1 MVKIRGL
8 EFDVSFTDADTIE
21 RYEEAA
27 YAMKE
32 AVADKNRFKG
42 MSTAEAMR
50 EQCRIMENY
59 IDQTLDA
66 NASEMLFGGK
76 MDLLEHMEVCEE
88 LNVRAA
94 EARKAVADISNKYT
108 QKQQSFQN
116 KGNGPQQN
124 VQKFHGGKNHGK
136 GGNR

>member
-1 MVKIRGL
+1 MVKIKGL
-8 EFDVSFTDADTIE
+8 EFDVSFTDADTVE

-27 YAMKE
+27 YEMKE
-32 AVADKNRFKG
+32 AVADRNRFKG

-50 EQCRIMENY
+50 EQCRVMENY
-59 IDQTLDA
+59 IDKTLDT
-66 NASEMLFGGK
+66 NASDLLFGGR

-88 LNVRAA
+88 LNARAA

-108 QKQQSFQN
+108 QKQQSFQQ
-116 KGNGPQQN
+116 KGGNAQQN